1 MKSVKY
7 DWGTLY
13 EADVLILGT
22 GASGIGAA
30 LKAAEMGADVLMAG
44 KGTLESSGSLGGGN
58 DHFMAVLD
66 TDEPCDDKESF
77 VKFYMKSAFGYR
89 RSQIEQWHASLKPCV
104 RILEECGVEF
114 LRRDD
119 GSYFRSIGFG
129 QPGAWWL
136 HIPNGRRIKRS
147 LAKRVRSM
155 GVQVLDN
162 FQITRLFKKDG
173 KIAGCA
179 GFNVLTGEVAV
190 IRCRTAVNS
199 LGWHAQRCTN
209 NSSHNPYNCWFTPFT
224 TGSYFTLSYDIG
236 VPLINADISCR
247 GTILPKG
254 WGAPGMNGINN
265 MGGYELNALGE
276 RFMFKY
282 DPMGENGVRRN
293 QMMGTNQQQVE
304 GYGPPFYMDMRHLDA
319 HDVHHLQYVL
329 MPADK
334 ATYLDYCEAR
344 GIDFSKYPLEVEV
357 GELSLSGMLLADDA
371 METPV
376 RGLFAGCNFTSFS
389 GAMCGGYVAGGHAAE
404 SAADLAMA
412 GPSEEEILAERERI
426 LAPLH
431 NTAQNSM
438 SHREFEDPIRQVMDY
453 YAKFRR
459 NMPGIS
465 VAIDRLNFIASYK
478 DRVRADNLHDLMRI
492 HEAFEILDLCRIHLD
507 ACLQR
512 KESGRGMYVLTDY
525 PEKDPAL
532 NKGLIVTRGTDG
544 PVYSWLEP
552 ASC

>member
-1 MKSVKY
+1 MKSVKH

-13 EADVLILGT
+13 ETDVLILGT

-30 LKAAEMGADVLMAG
+30 LNSAGKGLDVLMAG

-66 TDEPCDDKESF
+66 TDEPFDNEESF

-89 RSQIEQWHASLKPCV
+89 ERQIQQWHDALKPCV
-104 RILEECGVEF
+104 KILEECGVEF
-114 LRRDD
+114 LRRED
-119 GSYFRSIGFG
+119 GFYFRSVGFG

-136 HIPNGRRIKRS
+136 HIPNGRKIKRG
-147 LAKRVRSM
+147 LAKRVRSL
-155 GVQVLDN
+155 GVKVLDN
-162 FQITRLFKKDG
+162 FQITKLFKKDG
-173 KIAGCA
+173 KIAGCM
-179 GFNVLTGEVAV
+179 GFDVLTGEVSA
-190 IRCRTAVNS
+190 IRCRAAVNS

-224 TGSYFTLSYDIG
+224 TGSYFTLAYDIG
-236 VPLINADISCR
+236 VPIINADISCR

-265 MGGYELNALGE
+265 MGGHELNALGE

-282 DPMGENGVRRN
+282 DPMGENGIRRN

-304 GYGPPFYMDMRHLDA
+304 GYGPPFYMDMRHLNE

-334 ATYLDYCEAR
+334 ATYLDYCKAR
-344 GIDFSKYPLEVEV
+344 GIEFSKYPLEVEV
-357 GELSLSGMLLADDA
+357 GELSLSGMLLADDN

-376 RGLFAGCNFTSFS
+376 RGLYAGCNFTSFS
-389 GAMCGGYVAGGHAAE
+389 GAMCGGFVAGGHAAE
-404 SAADLAMA
+404 NAPSLEMA
-412 GPSEEEILAERERI
+412 GPSEEEILAERDRI
-426 LAPLH
+426 LAPL
-431 NTAQNSM
+431 NNVSGSM
-438 SHREFEDPIRQVMDY
+438 THSDFEDPIRQVMDY

-459 NMPGIS
+459 NMPGMA
-465 VAIDRLNFIASYK
+465 VALDRLNFINGYR
-478 DRVRADNLHDLMRI
+478 DRVHAKNLHDLMRI
-492 HEAFEILDLCRIHLD
+492 HEAFEILELCRIHLD
-507 ACLQR
+507 ACMQR

-532 NKGLIVTRGTDG
+532 AKGLVVAKGEEG
-544 PVYSWLEP
+544 PVFSWLEP
-552 ASC
+552 AAK